1 MCKPYLA
8 YSASESA
15 PVNPPFCE
23 DGGRSG
29 TRQFD
34 PNRGET
40 SESKGRRPPFKLVKV
55 RSVPIKL
62 GDACNL
68 SRRLTPARARYLAR
82 LKAKRPINNSA
93 WDFNADSG
101 SAPPPRLE
109 STKAWPWRWR
119 RTKVLS
125 NTVHHLMTNVLPAAR
140 DYEQAEDELSHAFAR
155 DADPK
160 TWQQE
165 GQQAKRRAAEVAIA
179 IDGLADRAAAALG
192 LTPEDVRKQV
202 ARRCV
207 IGGATRPGSIERVC
221 AVANA
226 YKHPGPLHTR
236 HPITS
241 ESDVLATGAGYGI
254 DAFGV
259 GKFSGGEV
267 LVNQKDG
274 CAKIPCRRSFG
285 NGG

>member
-1 MCKPYLA
+1 MQLIKEADAREGAIFGAAEGEATDQQLRLGFSAAGPSGVSDRSSLWELA
-8 YSASESA
+8 SL
-15 PVNPPFCE
+15 P
-23 DGGRSG
+23 
-29 TRQFD
+29 
-34 PNRGET
+34 
-40 SESKGRRPPFKLVKV
+40 
-55 RSVPIKL
+55 
-62 GDACNL
+62 
-68 SRRLTPARARYLAR
+68 
-82 LKAKRPINNSA
+82 A

-226 YKHPGPLHTR
+226 YKHSGPLHTR

-259 GKFSGGEV
+259 GKFSGVEV

-285 NGG
+285 NGGLVSVPY